1 MNTHQAIG
9 TATVTGTAITS
20 KYLKKYDS
28 FSHILT
34 IKGDDTLTSTF
45 NSITKIDLLNNYIP
59 WVPTNIPQMT
69 IQQYNNW
76 VSDTSKN
83 CATYNLQCHS
93 QKYKSKKIK
102 IITELITFIL
112 SLPNEIQHEYHF
124 SCIQPQHIIMFM
136 ERSYIP
142 RHGKNDPNIDPNDKN
157 LTVIEKY
164 IISSSSIRTAI
175 GAMSSFL
182 STNYG
187 RDDYWSIG
195 NMNGNPCKS
204 RRIKDFYSSIV
215 KVNDKR
221 GIKVITATPMKAD
234 ILITII
240 DALDLYNA
248 SLKRKLN
255 SKKDTKHTL
264 AEILEILLIER
275 DICLYIYLF
284 ISLQR
289 GGDAT
294 KLNADNMMFGSSKQ
308 NDEIDFVDVTIYP
321 HQMKKQ
327 TFENKNKIEFT
338 INKNHNWH
346 LKDGPHK
353 DGMPDNYCFIHRYLQ
368 FQKLCQQHGYD
379 RNTMISIFPKSK
391 NKKLDFSKNIDYQSA
406 AKKFVSN
413 LKKIRKFTKNNISI
427 LNLTL
432 HSFRRG
438 GIQHRHLNGESQ
450 ESIMKQAGHA
460 TKGMNIHYND
470 NRHIRS
476 QNQSKGGKRSIEVND
491 EDEGDDEGDDTGVV
505 DINDSDNDDYDE
517 YDQLNDD
524 DDDDDDET
532 YCQICKKTYDEDNMI
547 ECSECYNLFHKKC
560 MKLQKTPIGHW
571 LCNECKNSTF

>member
-1 MNTHQAIG
+1 MQHAS
-9 TATVTGTAITS
+9 TS
-20 KYLKKYDS
+20 KYLKKYDA

-34 IKGDDTLTSTF
+34 IKGNDTLISTF
-45 NSITKIDLLNNYIP
+45 NSITKMDLVNNYIP

-69 IQQYNNW
+69 IEQYNNW

-112 SLPNEIQHEYHF
+112 SLPNEIQKEYHF
-124 SCIQPQHIIMFM
+124 SYIQPQHIIMFM

-142 RHGKNDPNIDPNDKN
+142 RHGKNDPNIDPSDKN
-157 LTVIEKY
+157 LTIVDKY

-175 GAMSSFL
+175 GAISTFL

-187 RDDYWSIG
+187 REEYWSIG

-204 RRIKDFYSSIV
+204 RRIKDFYSSVV
-215 KVNDKR
+215 KINDKR
-221 GIKVITATPMKAD
+221 GVKVIKATPLKAD

-248 SLKRKLN
+248 SLKEKLK
-255 SKKDTKHTL
+255 SKKASQHTL
-264 AEILEILLIER
+264 ADILEILLIER

-284 ISLQR
+284 ISCQR

-294 KLNADNMMFGSSKQ
+294 KLNVDNMMFGSSKQ
-308 NDEIDFVDVTIYP
+308 NDEIDFIDITIYP

-327 TFENKNKIEFT
+327 TFENKKKIEFN
-338 INKNHNWH
+338 IKKNHNWH
-346 LKDGPHK
+346 LEDGIYK
-353 DGMPDNYCFIHRYLQ
+353 NGMPDKYCFIHRYLQ
-368 FQKLCQQHGYD
+368 FQKLCQQFGYD
-379 RNTMISIFPKSK
+379 KSTMISIFPKSK
-391 NKKLDFSKNIDYQSA
+391 HKKLDFSKNTDYQA
-406 AKKFVSN
+406 VAKKFAAN
-413 LKKIRKFTKNNISI
+413 LKKIRTFTNRDISA

-460 TKGMNIHYND
+460 TKGMNILYND

-476 QNQSKGGKRSIEVND
+476 QRKSKGVKRSIEVVD
-491 EDEGDDEGDDTGVV
+491 EGEGEDEMEEEGVRDM
-505 DINDSDNDDYDE
+505 NDSDNDEYDEYDE
-517 YDQLNDD
+517 YDQLNDHD
-524 DDDDDDET
+524 DDGDDDET
-532 YCQICKKTYDEDNMI
+532 CCQVCKKTDDEDNMI
-547 ECSECYNLFHKKC
+547 ECDECESLFHKEC
-560 MKLQKTPIGHW
+560 IKLRKKPIGCW
-571 LCNECKNSTF
+571 TCNVCKDSYFR